1 MKHGNTEVRE
11 AILHTS
17 ATPKSW
23 ARGKS
28 NQQMLEEIRRWHVQ
42 DNGWRDIGY
51 HRVVM
56 PDGEVMIGRSLT
68 VPGAHVAGRNT
79 GTIGICMVGPGSPI
93 GRPEDH
99 YTPAQIRAVKQYLA
113 ELADVIDLQRVSGH
127 NDHAARDCPGF
138 KVRSSEW
145 MPAKRA
151 QRHGPVEKEDTE
163 PPDGTKE
170 RDQTSGLIA
179 AIIAA
184 IGAAFMWIR
193 GR

>member
-1 MKHGNTEVRE
+1 MKHGNTEITE

-23 ARGKS
+23 AVGKT
-28 NQQMLEEIRRWHVQ
+28 NRQMLEEIRRWHVQ

-79 GTIGICMVGPGSPI
+79 GTIGICMIGPGSPI

-113 ELADVIDLQRVSGH
+113 ELADVIDLKRVTGH

-138 KVRSSEW
+138 KVRSADW
-145 MPAKRA
+145 MPSA
-151 QRHGPVEKEDTE
+151 QVPRDKATEPEDAE

-170 RDQTSGLIA
+170 RSQQSGFLDMIA
-179 AIIAA
+179 ALFSAL
-184 IGAAFMWIR
+184 F
-193 GR
+193 GRR